1 MHLHK
6 DDQVHGPTHPRS
18 SCTTCSAPV
27 LPSLRSTPHLLPP
40 RSTQYAP
47 RATAVGTHVR
57 ASSAAPVLSFILQP
71 LLAYVKRSNSSE
83 AERANPAPRG
93 RPFSAALFW
102 DTVISEYIDHRPR
115 IDRKVN
121 PRLNIYWKQTISIIF
136 GDHYIN
142 INSGVKVH
150 GTDF

>member
-1 MHLHK
+1 MALRGGK
-6 DDQVHGPTHPRS
+6 SESGPAGPS
-18 SCTTCSAPV
+18 V
-27 LPSLRSTPHLLPP
+27 LC
-40 RSTQYAP
+40 
-47 RATAVGTHVR
+47 G
-57 ASSAAPVLSFILQP
+57 F
-71 LLAYVKRSNSSE
+71 
-83 AERANPAPRG
+83 
-93 RPFSAALFW
+93 FW